1 MFDGA
6 GWGDCWSLKTVLKTC
21 VGLWQW
27 SDQLNNVWKLWRHW
41 DSCCSMIR
49 ARRAHAAQHCF
60 VSTKLTRTHCSL
72 PEYVEKTVLY
82 PRWHVLL
89 MRHLLIFTISTET
102 FWTVLHEDDSLRYVP
117 PHDVTK
123 RVSQIGSECINC
135 NLIQDTSDYNWT
147 LWHFVN
153 IKIHADTTQA
163 PRMVKYIWNISLQ
176 ATLIIDWECREWLLL
191 STAALIPGWL

>member
-1 MFDGA
+1 MLRRQFYIL
-6 GWGDCWSLKTVLKTC
+6 GDMCSWWDIWS
-21 VGLWQW
+21 
-27 SDQLNNVWKLWRHW
+27 S
-41 DSCCSMIR
+41 
-49 ARRAHAAQHCF
+49 
-60 VSTKLTRTHCSL
+60 SL
-72 PEYVEKTVLY
+72 SFQQRL
-82 PRWHVLL
+82 
-89 MRHLLIFTISTET
+89 

-153 IKIHADTTQA
+153 IKIQADTTQA